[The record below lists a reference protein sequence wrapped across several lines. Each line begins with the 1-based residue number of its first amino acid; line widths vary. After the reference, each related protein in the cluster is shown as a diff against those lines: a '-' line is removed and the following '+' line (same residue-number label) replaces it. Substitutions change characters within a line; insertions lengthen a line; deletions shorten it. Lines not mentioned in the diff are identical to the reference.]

1 MSVSTLIPAAF
12 PALAL
17 AHFLALL
24 SPGPDFFLIIGHAVR
39 HRLRGSLFI
48 CLGIALGNALYIC
61 LAVSGWSVMRQM
73 PALYRL
79 LELAGAAYLAWLG
92 FLLLRV
98 SRKAANSKPSPDQ
111 PTPDQHAPR
120 QHAPRQHAPSQ
131 PSHNQTGSL
140 ATGHA
145 SPLSPG
151 RQLLTGLG
159 SALLNPKNAVFY
171 LTLMTVILGPTATLP
186 QQAFAGVWMTL
197 LVFAWDATLAAAI
210 SLPGAQR
217 ALEKRI
223 PLIEGLA
230 GLTLASIA
238 LWLALRPLFD

>member
-1 MSVSTLIPAAF
+1 MFASVSALIPAAF

-24 SPGPDFFLIIGHAVR
+24 SPGPDFFLILGHAVR
-39 HRLRGSLFI
+39 HRLRGALFI

-61 LAVSGWSVMRQM
+61 LAVSGWSVMRQI
-73 PALYRL
+73 PALYRIM
-79 LELAGAAYLAWLG
+79 ELAGAAYLAWLG
-92 FLLLRV
+92 FLLLRA
-98 SRKAANSKPSPDQ
+98 SRQSAIGA
-111 PTPDQHAPR
+111 T
-120 QHAPRQHAPSQ
+120 
-131 PSHNQTGSL
+131 SL
-140 ATGHA
+140 ATEAA
-145 SPLSPG
+145 SPLSPAK
-151 RQLLTGLG
+151 QLLTGLG

-186 QQAFAGVWMTL
+186 QQAFAGAWMTL
-197 LVFAWDATLAAAI
+197 LVFAWDAALAAAI

-238 LWLALRPLFD
+238 LWLALRPWFY

>member
-1 MSVSTLIPAAF
+1 MIASASTLIPAAF

-24 SPGPDFFLIIGHAVR
+24 SPGPDFFLILGHAVR
-39 HRLRGSLFI
+39 HRLRGALYI

-61 LAVSGWSVMRQM
+61 LAVSGWSIMRQV
-73 PALYRL
+73 PSLYRIM
-79 LELAGAAYLAWLG
+79 ELAGAGYLAWLG
-92 FLLLRV
+92 FLLLRA
-98 SRKAANSKPSPDQ
+98 SRQTATGAA
-111 PTPDQHAPR
+111 
-120 QHAPRQHAPSQ
+120 
-131 PSHNQTGSL
+131 GL
-140 ATGHA
+140 ATDEA

-186 QQAFAGVWMTL
+186 QQTFAGLWMTL
-197 LVFAWDATLAAAI
+197 LVFAWDAGLAAAI

-223 PLIEGLA
+223 PLIERLA
-230 GLTLASIA
+230 GLTLAGIA
-238 LWLALRPLFD
+238 LWLVLRPLFA

>member
-1 MSVSTLIPAAF
+1 MPVSVLSLIPAAF

-61 LAVSGWSVMRQM
+61 LAVSGWSVMRQA
-73 PALYRL
+73 PALYRCM
-79 LELAGAAYLAWLG
+79 ELAGAGYLAWLG
-92 FLLLRV
+92 YLLLRA
-98 SRKAANSKPSPDQ
+98 SR
-111 PTPDQHAPR
+111 
-120 QHAPRQHAPSQ
+120 
-131 PSHNQTGSL
+131 QTTNL
-140 ATGHA
+140 ATGEA
-145 SPLSPG
+145 SPLSAG

-171 LTLMTVILGPTATLP
+171 LTLMTVIMGPAATLP

-197 LVFAWDATLAAAI
+197 LVFAWDAGLAAAI

-230 GLTLASIA
+230 GLTLISIA

>member
-1 MSVSTLIPAAF
+1 MSVSVSTLIPAAF

-24 SPGPDFFLIIGHAVR
+24 SPGPDFFLILGHAVR
-39 HRLRGSLFI
+39 HRLRGALFI

-61 LAVSGWSVMRQM
+61 LAVSGWSVMRQV
-73 PALYRL
+73 PSLYRFV
-79 LELAGAAYLAWLG
+79 ELAGAGYLAWLG
-92 FLLLRV
+92 FLLLRE
-98 SRKAANSKPSPDQ
+98 SRNATSGE
-111 PTPDQHAPR
+111 
-120 QHAPRQHAPSQ
+120 
-131 PSHNQTGSL
+131 GSL
-140 ATGHA
+140 ATGEV
-145 SPLSPG
+145 SPLSPAS
-151 RQLLTGLG
+151 QLLTGLG
-159 SALLNPKNAVFY
+159 SALLNPKNAIFY

-186 QQAFAGVWMTL
+186 QQTFAGIWMTL
-197 LVFAWDATLAAAI
+197 LVFAWDAALAAAI

-230 GLTLASIA
+230 GLTLAGIA

>member
-92 FLLLRV
+92 FLLLRA
-98 SRKAANSKPSPDQ
+98 SRKAANSKPSP
-111 PTPDQHAPR
+111 
-120 QHAPRQHAPSQ
+120 SQ
-131 PSHNQTGSL
+131 PSPNQTGSL

-186 QQAFAGVWMTL
+186 QQAFAGLWMTL
-197 LVFAWDATLAAAI
+197 LVFAWDAALAAAI

-238 LWLALRPLFD
+238 LWLALRPLFY

>member
-1 MSVSTLIPAAF
+1 MPVYVSTLIPAAF

-24 SPGPDFFLIIGHAVR
+24 SPGPDFFLILGHAVR
-39 HRLRGSLFI
+39 HRLRGALFI

-61 LAVSGWSVMRQM
+61 LAVSGWSVMRQI

-79 LELAGAAYLAWLG
+79 MELAGAAYLAWLG
-92 FLLLRV
+92 FLLLRA
-98 SRKAANSKPSPDQ
+98 SRQ
-111 PTPDQHAPR
+111 PATSGA
-120 QHAPRQHAPSQ
+120 
-131 PSHNQTGSL
+131 SL
-140 ATGHA
+140 ATDAA

-171 LTLMTVILGPTATLP
+171 LTLKTVILGPTATLP
-186 QQAFAGVWMTL
+186 QQTFAGIWMTL
-197 LVFAWDATLAAAI
+197 LVFAWDAALAAAI

-223 PLIEGLA
+223 PLIEALA
-230 GLTLASIA
+230 GLTLAAIA

>member
-1 MSVSTLIPAAF
+1 MSVSVSTLIPAAF

-24 SPGPDFFLIIGHAVR
+24 SPGPDFFLILGHAVR
-39 HRLRGSLFI
+39 HRLRGALFI

-61 LAVSGWSVMRQM
+61 LAVSGWSVMRQV
-73 PALYRL
+73 PSLYRFV
-79 LELAGAAYLAWLG
+79 ELAGAGYLAWLG
-92 FLLLRV
+92 FLLLRE
-98 SRKAANSKPSPDQ
+98 SRNATSGE
-111 PTPDQHAPR
+111 
-120 QHAPRQHAPSQ
+120 
-131 PSHNQTGSL
+131 GSL
-140 ATGHA
+140 ATGEV
-145 SPLSPG
+145 SPLSPAS
-151 RQLLTGLG
+151 QLLTGLG
-159 SALLNPKNAVFY
+159 SALLNPKNAIFY

-186 QQAFAGVWMTL
+186 QQTFAGIWMTL
-197 LVFAWDATLAAAI
+197 LVFAWDAALAAAI

-230 GLTLASIA
+230 GLALGGIA

>member
-1 MSVSTLIPAAF
+1 MIASASTLIPAAF

-24 SPGPDFFLIIGHAVR
+24 SPGPDFFLILGHAVR
-39 HRLRGSLFI
+39 HRLRGALYI

-61 LAVSGWSVMRQM
+61 LAVSGWSIMRQV
-73 PALYRL
+73 PSLYRII
-79 LELAGAAYLAWLG
+79 ELAGAGYLAWLG
-92 FLLLRV
+92 FLLLRA
-98 SRKAANSKPSPDQ
+98 SRQTSAGAA
-111 PTPDQHAPR
+111 
-120 QHAPRQHAPSQ
+120 
-131 PSHNQTGSL
+131 GL
-140 ATGHA
+140 ATA
-145 SPLSPG
+145 EAIPLSPG

-186 QQAFAGVWMTL
+186 QQTFAGLWMTL
-197 LVFAWDATLAAAI
+197 LVFAWDAGLAAAI

-223 PLIEGLA
+223 PFIEGLA
-230 GLTLASIA
+230 GLTLAGIG
-238 LWLALRPLFD
+238 

>member
-1 MSVSTLIPAAF
+1 MFASVASLIPAAF

-24 SPGPDFFLIIGHAVR
+24 SPGPDFFLILGHAVR
-39 HRLRGSLFI
+39 HRLRGALF
-48 CLGIALGNALYIC
+48 IC
-61 LAVSGWSVMRQM
+61 LAVSGWSVMRQI
-73 PALYRL
+73 PSLYRL
-79 LELAGAAYLAWLG
+79 MELAGAGYLAWLG
-92 FLLLRV
+92 FLLLRE
-98 SRKAANSKPSPDQ
+98 SRHAA
-111 PTPDQHAPR
+111 
-120 QHAPRQHAPSQ
+120 
-131 PSHNQTGSL
+131 TGAASL
-140 ATGHA
+140 ATQAA
-145 SPLSPG
+145 SPLSPAN
-151 RQLLTGLG
+151 QLLTGLG

-186 QQAFAGVWMTL
+186 QQAFAGIWMTL
-197 LVFAWDATLAAAI
+197 LVFAWDAALAAAI

-230 GLTLASIA
+230 GLTLGGIA

>member
-1 MSVSTLIPAAF
+1 MIASASTLIPAAF

-24 SPGPDFFLIIGHAVR
+24 SPGPDFFLILGHAVR
-39 HRLRGSLFI
+39 HRLRGALYI

-61 LAVSGWSVMRQM
+61 LAVSGWSIMRQV
-73 PALYRL
+73 PSLYRIM
-79 LELAGAAYLAWLG
+79 ELAGAGYLAWLG
-92 FLLLRV
+92 FLLLRA
-98 SRKAANSKPSPDQ
+98 SRQTATGAA
-111 PTPDQHAPR
+111 
-120 QHAPRQHAPSQ
+120 
-131 PSHNQTGSL
+131 GL
-140 ATGHA
+140 ATDEA

-186 QQAFAGVWMTL
+186 QQTFAGLWMTL
-197 LVFAWDATLAAAI
+197 LVFAWDAGLAAAI

-230 GLTLASIA
+230 GLTLAGIA
-238 LWLALRPLFD
+238 LWLVLRPLFA

>member
-73 PALYRL
+73 PAMYRL

-92 FLLLRV
+92 FLLLRA
-98 SRKAANSKPSPDQ
+98 SRKAATRKTTPS
-111 PTPDQHAPR
+111 
-120 QHAPRQHAPSQ
+120 QHAPSQ
-131 PSHNQTGSL
+131 PSPNQTGSL

-186 QQAFAGVWMTL
+186 QQAFAGLWMTL
-197 LVFAWDATLAAAI
+197 LVFAWDAALAAAI

-238 LWLALRPLFD
+238 LWLVLRPLFY

>member
-73 PALYRL
+73 PALYRV

-92 FLLLRV
+92 FLLLRA
-98 SRKAANSKPSPDQ
+98 SREAANSQSAPAQAAPCQPATDE
-111 PTPDQHAPR
+111 PTPN
-120 QHAPRQHAPSQ
+120 Q
-131 PSHNQTGSL
+131 PLSNQSGSL

-145 SPLSPG
+145 SALSPG

-186 QQAFAGVWMTL
+186 QQAFAGAWMTL
-197 LVFAWDATLAAAI
+197 LVFAWDAALAAAI

-238 LWLALRPLFD
+238 LWLALRPLFG

>member
-1 MSVSTLIPAAF
+1 MSVSVSTLIPAAF

-24 SPGPDFFLIIGHAVR
+24 SPGPDFFLILGHAVR
-39 HRLRGSLFI
+39 HRLRGALFI

-61 LAVSGWSVMRQM
+61 LAVSGWSVMRQV
-73 PALYRL
+73 PSLYRL
-79 LELAGAAYLAWLG
+79 VELAGAGYLAWLG
-92 FLLLRV
+92 FLLLRE
-98 SRKAANSKPSPDQ
+98 SRNATSGE
-111 PTPDQHAPR
+111 
-120 QHAPRQHAPSQ
+120 
-131 PSHNQTGSL
+131 GSL
-140 ATGHA
+140 ATGEV
-145 SPLSPG
+145 SPLSPAS
-151 RQLLTGLG
+151 QLLTGLG
-159 SALLNPKNAVFY
+159 SALLNPKNAIFY

-186 QQAFAGVWMTL
+186 QQTFAGIWMTL
-197 LVFAWDATLAAAI
+197 LVFAWDAALAAAI

-230 GLTLASIA
+230 GLTLGGIA

>member
-73 PALYRL
+73 PALYRV

-92 FLLLRV
+92 FLLLRA
-98 SRKAANSKPSPDQ
+98 SREAANSQ
-111 PTPDQHAPR
+111 PHTDQHAPN
-120 QHAPRQHAPSQ
+120 Q
-131 PSHNQTGSL
+131 PSLNQTGSL
-140 ATGHA
+140 ASGHA

-186 QQAFAGVWMTL
+186 QQAFAGAWMTL
-197 LVFAWDATLAAAI
+197 LVFAWDAALAAAI

-238 LWLALRPLFD
+238 LWLALRPWFGW

>member
-1 MSVSTLIPAAF
+1 MSVSVSTLIPAAF

-24 SPGPDFFLIIGHAVR
+24 SPGPDFFLILGHAVR
-39 HRLRGSLFI
+39 HRLRGALFI

-61 LAVSGWSVMRQM
+61 LAVSGWSVMRQV
-73 PALYRL
+73 PSLYRFV
-79 LELAGAAYLAWLG
+79 ELAGAGYLAWLG
-92 FLLLRV
+92 FLLLRE
-98 SRKAANSKPSPDQ
+98 SRNATSGE
-111 PTPDQHAPR
+111 
-120 QHAPRQHAPSQ
+120 
-131 PSHNQTGSL
+131 GSL
-140 ATGHA
+140 ATGEV
-145 SPLSPG
+145 SPLSPAS
-151 RQLLTGLG
+151 QLLTGLG
-159 SALLNPKNAVFY
+159 SALLNPKNAIFY

-186 QQAFAGVWMTL
+186 QQTFAGIWMTL
-197 LVFAWDATLAAAI
+197 LVFAWDAALAAAI

-230 GLTLASIA
+230 GLTLSGIA

>member
-1 MSVSTLIPAAF
+1 MFASVSTFVPAAF

-24 SPGPDFFLIIGHAVR
+24 SPGPDFFLILGHAVR
-39 HRLRGSLFI
+39 HRLRGALFI

-61 LAVSGWSVMRQM
+61 LAVSGWSIMRQV
-73 PALYRL
+73 PSLYRFM
-79 LELAGAAYLAWLG
+79 ELAGAGYLAWLG
-92 FLLLRV
+92 FLLLRE
-98 SRKAANSKPSPDQ
+98 SRNA
-111 PTPDQHAPR
+111 PT
-120 QHAPRQHAPSQ
+120 
-131 PSHNQTGSL
+131 GEGL
-140 ATGHA
+140 ATREV
-145 SPLSPG
+145 SPLSPAK
-151 RQLLTGLG
+151 QLITGLG

-186 QQAFAGVWMTL
+186 QQAFAGLWMTL
-197 LVFAWDATLAAAI
+197 LVFAWDAALAAAI

-230 GLTLASIA
+230 GLTLSGIA
-238 LWLALRPLFD
+238 LWLALRPIFD

>member
-92 FLLLRV
+92 FLLLRA
-98 SRKAANSKPSPDQ
+98 SREAANSQPNTDQ
-111 PTPDQHAPR
+111 HTPD
-120 QHAPRQHAPSQ
+120 Q
-131 PSHNQTGSL
+131 PSHNRTGSL

-186 QQAFAGVWMTL
+186 QQAFAGLWMTL
-197 LVFAWDATLAAAI
+197 LVFAWDAALAAAI

-230 GLTLASIA
+230 GLTLAAIA

>member
-73 PALYRL
+73 PALYRV

-92 FLLLRV
+92 FLLLRA
-98 SRKAANSKPSPDQ
+98 SREAANSQPNTGQ
-111 PTPDQHAPR
+111 PTSD
-120 QHAPRQHAPSQ
+120 QHAPSQ
-131 PSHNQTGSL
+131 HSHNQTGSL

-186 QQAFAGVWMTL
+186 QQAFAGAWMTL
-197 LVFAWDATLAAAI
+197 LVFAWDAALAAAI

-238 LWLALRPLFD
+238 LWLALRPLFY

>member
-1 MSVSTLIPAAF
+1 MFASASALIPAAF

-24 SPGPDFFLIIGHAVR
+24 SPGPDFFLILGHAVR
-39 HRLRGSLFI
+39 HRLRGALFI

-61 LAVSGWSVMRQM
+61 LAVSGWSIMRQI
-73 PALYRL
+73 PSLYRFM
-79 LELAGAAYLAWLG
+79 ELTGAGYLAWLG
-92 FLLLRV
+92 FLLLRE
-98 SRKAANSKPSPDQ
+98 SRN
-111 PTPDQHAPR
+111 AP
-120 QHAPRQHAPSQ
+120 AGA
-131 PSHNQTGSL
+131 GSL
-140 ATGHA
+140 ATGETI
-145 SPLSPG
+145 PLSPG
-151 RQLLTGLG
+151 KQLLTGLG

-186 QQAFAGVWMTL
+186 QQTFAGIWMTL
-197 LVFAWDATLAAAI
+197 LVFAWDAALAAAI

-230 GLTLASIA
+230 GLTLAGIA
-238 LWLALRPLFD
+238 LWLVLRPLLD

>member
-1 MSVSTLIPAAF
+1 MLASVPSLIPAAF

-24 SPGPDFFLIIGHAVR
+24 SPGPDFFLILGHAVR
-39 HRLRGSLFI
+39 HRLRGALFI

-61 LAVSGWSVMRQM
+61 LAVSGWSVMRQI
-73 PALYRL
+73 PALYRIM
-79 LELAGAAYLAWLG
+79 ELAGAAYLAWLG
-92 FLLLRV
+92 FLLLRA
-98 SRKAANSKPSPDQ
+98 SRQSAIGA
-111 PTPDQHAPR
+111 T
-120 QHAPRQHAPSQ
+120 
-131 PSHNQTGSL
+131 SL
-140 ATGHA
+140 ATEA
-145 SPLSPG
+145 TSPLSPAK
-151 RQLLTGLG
+151 QLLTGLG

-171 LTLMTVILGPTATLP
+171 LTLMTVILGPAATLP
-186 QQAFAGVWMTL
+186 QQAFAGIWMTL
-197 LVFAWDATLAAAI
+197 LVFAWDAALAAAI

-230 GLTLASIA
+230 GLTLTAIA

>member
-1 MSVSTLIPAAF
+1 MSVSVSTLIPAAF

-24 SPGPDFFLIIGHAVR
+24 SPGPDFFLILGHAVR
-39 HRLRGSLFI
+39 HRLRGALFI

-61 LAVSGWSVMRQM
+61 LAVSGWSVMRQI
-73 PALYRL
+73 PSLYRFV
-79 LELAGAAYLAWLG
+79 ELTGAGYLAWLG
-92 FLLLRV
+92 FLLLRE
-98 SRKAANSKPSPDQ
+98 SRNATSGE
-111 PTPDQHAPR
+111 
-120 QHAPRQHAPSQ
+120 
-131 PSHNQTGSL
+131 GSL
-140 ATGHA
+140 ATGEV
-145 SPLSPG
+145 SPLSPAS
-151 RQLLTGLG
+151 QLLTGLG
-159 SALLNPKNAVFY
+159 SALLNPKNAIFY

-186 QQAFAGVWMTL
+186 QQTFAGIWMTL
-197 LVFAWDATLAAAI
+197 LVFAWDAALAAAI

-230 GLTLASIA
+230 GLTLGGIA

>member
-1 MSVSTLIPAAF
+1 MSVSVSTLIPAAF

-24 SPGPDFFLIIGHAVR
+24 SPGPDFFLILGHAVR
-39 HRLRGSLFI
+39 HRLRGALFI

-61 LAVSGWSVMRQM
+61 LAVSGWSVMRQV
-73 PALYRL
+73 PSLYRL
-79 LELAGAAYLAWLG
+79 VELAGAGYLAWLG
-92 FLLLRV
+92 FLLLRE
-98 SRKAANSKPSPDQ
+98 SRNAASGE
-111 PTPDQHAPR
+111 
-120 QHAPRQHAPSQ
+120 
-131 PSHNQTGSL
+131 GSL
-140 ATGHA
+140 ATGEV
-145 SPLSPG
+145 SPLSPAN
-151 RQLLTGLG
+151 QLLTGLG

-186 QQAFAGVWMTL
+186 QQTFAGIWMTL
-197 LVFAWDATLAAAI
+197 LVFAWDAALAAAI

-230 GLTLASIA
+230 GLTLGGIA
-238 LWLALRPLFD
+238 LWLALRPLFG

>member
-1 MSVSTLIPAAF
+1 MSVSVSTLIPAAF

-39 HRLRGSLFI
+39 HRLRGALFI

-61 LAVSGWSVMRQM
+61 LAVSGWSVMRQV
-73 PALYRL
+73 PSLYRL
-79 LELAGAAYLAWLG
+79 VELAGAGYLAWLG
-92 FLLLRV
+92 FLLLRE
-98 SRKAANSKPSPDQ
+98 SRNA
-111 PTPDQHAPR
+111 T
-120 QHAPRQHAPSQ
+120 
-131 PSHNQTGSL
+131 TGEGSL
-140 ATGHA
+140 ATGEA
-145 SPLSPG
+145 RPLSPG
-151 RQLLTGLG
+151 SQLITGLG

-186 QQAFAGVWMTL
+186 QQTFAGIWMTL
-197 LVFAWDATLAAAI
+197 LVFVWDAALAAAI

-230 GLTLASIA
+230 GLTLSGIA

>member
-1 MSVSTLIPAAF
+1 MLASVPSLIPAAF

-24 SPGPDFFLIIGHAVR
+24 SPGPDFFLILGHAVR
-39 HRLRGSLFI
+39 HRLRGALFI

-61 LAVSGWSVMRQM
+61 LAVSGWSVMRQI

-79 LELAGAAYLAWLG
+79 MELAGAAYLAWLG
-92 FLLLRV
+92 FLLLRA
-98 SRKAANSKPSPDQ
+98 SRQSAIGA
-111 PTPDQHAPR
+111 T
-120 QHAPRQHAPSQ
+120 
-131 PSHNQTGSL
+131 SL
-140 ATGHA
+140 ATEAA
-145 SPLSPG
+145 SPLSPAK
-151 RQLLTGLG
+151 QLLTGLG

-171 LTLMTVILGPTATLP
+171 LTLMTVILGPAATLP
-186 QQAFAGVWMTL
+186 QQAFAGIWMTL
-197 LVFAWDATLAAAI
+197 LVFAWDAALAAAI

-230 GLTLASIA
+230 GLTLTAIA

>member
-1 MSVSTLIPAAF
+1 MSVSVSTLIPAAF

-24 SPGPDFFLIIGHAVR
+24 SPGPDFFLILGHAVR
-39 HRLRGSLFI
+39 HRLRGALFI

-61 LAVSGWSVMRQM
+61 LAVSGWSVMRQI
-73 PALYRL
+73 PSLYRL
-79 LELAGAAYLAWLG
+79 MELAGAGYLAWLG
-92 FLLLRV
+92 FLLLRE
-98 SRKAANSKPSPDQ
+98 SRNAASGE
-111 PTPDQHAPR
+111 
-120 QHAPRQHAPSQ
+120 
-131 PSHNQTGSL
+131 GSL
-140 ATGHA
+140 ATGEV
-145 SPLSPG
+145 SPLSPAS
-151 RQLLTGLG
+151 QLLTGLG

-186 QQAFAGVWMTL
+186 QQTFAGIWMTL
-197 LVFAWDATLAAAI
+197 LVFVWDAALAAAI

-230 GLTLASIA
+230 GLTLSGIA
-238 LWLALRPLFD
+238 LWLALRPLFEH

>member
-73 PALYRL
+73 PALYRV

-92 FLLLRV
+92 FLLLRA
-98 SRKAANSKPSPDQ
+98 SREAANSKPSPDQ
-111 PTPDQHAPR
+111 
-120 QHAPRQHAPSQ
+120 HAPSQ
-131 PSHNQTGSL
+131 PSPNQTGSL
-140 ATGHA
+140 GTGRT

-186 QQAFAGVWMTL
+186 QQVFAGLWMTL
-197 LVFAWDATLAAAI
+197 LVFAWDAALAAAI

-238 LWLALRPLFD
+238 LWLALRPLFY

>member
-73 PALYRL
+73 PAIYRM

-92 FLLLRV
+92 FLLLRA
-98 SRKAANSKPSPDQ
+98 SREDANSQ
-111 PTPDQHAPR
+111 PNTGQHTPD
-120 QHAPRQHAPSQ
+120 Q

-171 LTLMTVILGPTATLP
+171 LTLMTVILGPAATLP
-186 QQAFAGVWMTL
+186 QQTFAGAWMTL
-197 LVFAWDATLAAAI
+197 LVFAWDAALAAAI

-238 LWLALRPLFD
+238 LWLALRPLFY

>member
-1 MSVSTLIPAAF
+1 MAFASTLIPAAF

-24 SPGPDFFLIIGHAVR
+24 SPGPDFFLILGHAVR
-39 HRLRGSLFI
+39 HRLRGALYI

-61 LAVSGWSVMRQM
+61 LAVSGWSIMRQV
-73 PALYRL
+73 PSLYRII
-79 LELAGAAYLAWLG
+79 ELAGSGYLAWLG
-92 FLLLRV
+92 FLLLRA
-98 SRKAANSKPSPDQ
+98 SRQTAIGAA
-111 PTPDQHAPR
+111 
-120 QHAPRQHAPSQ
+120 
-131 PSHNQTGSL
+131 GL
-140 ATGHA
+140 ATDEA
-145 SPLSPG
+145 SPLPPG

-186 QQAFAGVWMTL
+186 QQTFAGLWMTL
-197 LVFAWDATLAAAI
+197 LVFAWDAGLAAAI

-223 PLIEGLA
+223 PFIEGLA
-230 GLTLASIA
+230 GLTLAGIA
-238 LWLALRPLFD
+238 LWLVLRPLFA